1 MVEHKR
7 LFYSVI
13 YDSSKSFLYE
23 VKKIVNADE
32 VKRIT
37 EMENSWKPFIRDIY
51 YGDVKHGLGKR
62 VKIRTLNRIEEF
74 IKKCLPT
81 MIVKEKLI
89 ASLIASKSTNQDYR
103 VREFYN
109 STLGEQLTKL
119 YSEILLGKSEEKSEE
134 KSEGIEIL

>member
-1 MVEHKR
+1 MVEHKK

-51 YGDVKHGLGKR
+51 YGDINYGLGKR
-62 VKIRTLNRIEEF
+62 VKMRTFNMIKEF
-74 IKKCLPT
+74 IEKCLPA
-81 MIVKEKLI
+81 MIIKEKLI
-89 ASLIASKSTNQDYR
+89 ASLIASKSSNQDYR
-103 VREFYN
+103 IKEFYN
-109 STLGEQLTKL
+109 SILGELLTKL
-119 YSEILLGKSEEKSEE
+119 YSEILLGKSEEKSED
-134 KSEGIEIL
+134 IEVL

>member
-7 LFYSVI
+7 LFYSVV

-37 EMENSWKPFIRDIY
+37 EMESSWKPFVRDLY
-51 YGDVKHGLGKR
+51 YGDVNHGLGKR

-103 VREFYN
+103 VKEFYN

-119 YSEILLGKSEEKSEE
+119 YSEILLGKSEEKSE
-134 KSEGIEIL
+134 GIEIL